1 MKLELRRLV
10 RGARLGI
17 LSGLGGGGQHSLELP
32 GCLLYTRCCSVPHL
46 TQDTLRTLGALPA
59 GALLPLASVAEH
71 QEVLESF
78 QEGAAKFAGLHNT
91 ALFCSLHDPATLCPS
106 GYNTNKTVSIWS
118 SGGRIEL
125 TVQRYMA
132 LQAAVRPNWYQ
143 SLADGDT
150 QQAGTSL
157 KRIRKSVDRTL
168 AFLDECLLLH
178 HKAQELAEAH
188 IFGVIEGGDVLEE
201 RLRSSRET
209 AKRPVSGF
217 VLDGF
222 HSRAMERELQ
232 HQLIVAVTSELP
244 QDKPRLL
251 QGVGRPDE
259 VLACVELGVDLFEGF
274 FPFLVTERGCAL
286 NFDFNVNCDPESK
299 EQEENGVAEKLM
311 KDSEEPADLQQVT
324 CFEMNLKDEKYR
336 DDFRPLVEGCE
347 CYCCKNHKR
356 AYLHHLLV
364 TKELLAGVL
373 LMLHNLAHYGGF
385 FSALRRALESGHFE
399 ALKGKVLGLSRSV

>member
-299 EQEENGVAEKLM
+299 GGEWSCREAYEGLRGAGRPAAGTGMTSAPWWKGVSVIA
-311 KDSEEPADLQQVT
+311 ARTTRGHT
-324 CFEMNLKDEKYR
+324 CTICWSPKSCS
-336 DDFRPLVEGCE
+336 LV
-347 CYCCKNHKR
+347 CC
-356 AYLHHLLV
+356 
-364 TKELLAGVL
+364 
-373 LMLHNLAHYGGF
+373 
-385 FSALRRALESGHFE
+385 
-399 ALKGKVLGLSRSV
+399 